1 MNDWH
6 YELALRQELEVTL
19 EQQVAGWALEELDL
33 FKEEVPI
40 GAGPEGEAAGL
51 APYQFTQLLTVAEES
66 ASVPA
71 VVNYLRYQIARSKP
85 GEGWQWRDVGHQI
98 VTLLEDAVRIEARSA
113 ANRAAAR
120 VQGRGAMATE
130 GEQRQ
135 AWIQLTRLF
144 LGVLRRRFVQ
154 RANDREYARR
164 SGEKGGP
171 P

>member
-6 YELALRQELEVTL
+6 YELALRRELEVTEERL
-19 EQQVAGWALEELDL
+19 AGWVLEELDL

-51 APYQFTQLLTVAEES
+51 APHQLTQLLTVAEES

-85 GEGWQWRDVGHQI
+85 GEGWRWQDIGHQI
-98 VTLLEDAVRIEARSA
+98 VALLGDAVRGEARSA
-113 ANRAAAR
+113 ANRAAER
-120 VQGRGAMATE
+120 VRGRGAMATE
-130 GEQRQ
+130 NEQRQ
-135 AWIQLTRLF
+135 AWVQLTRLF

-154 RANDREYARR
+154 RVNDMEYTER
-164 SGEKGGP
+164 SGEKGGTP
-171 P
+171 